1 MRRRWGRTD
10 NVGHGCEGETTT
22 TEGGKG
28 SPGFEYLNPSLF
40 DDGRDGVTPLM
51 SHVLIAI

>member
-10 NVGHGCEGETTT
+10 NVGHGCGGETTT
-22 TEGGKG
+22 TEGGEG

-40 DDGRDGVTPLM
+40 DDGRDTLDVTRLDRD
-51 SHVLIAI
+51 LIW